1 MQIGF
6 GRTLGI
12 CLLIAA
18 IANAFSA
25 ESVARAET
33 SSWSAVGDACDCA
46 GRLLGIGW
54 GGGYHACKSSGEH
67 CVADLPP
74 RSYEAYQRHQA
85 KLRSKACRKQ
95 TACSTVYDHFDAGC
109 GDCCDGGCRL
119 SDEHA
124 GCDGGCDQACDS
136 SVEVSPSDGD
146 YLPSRDAGHQH
157 PETAESSLQSSGLTG
172 SKQRS
177 NTEPVFRRFIAT
189 ATPEKIVPVHPY
201 QQRSTRQQTED
212 PQQDYG
218 LSVSATQNQSVG
230 KTARI
235 YPTLVPPRRADPAT
249 SQQNATKP
257 ALRQFDG
264 RGASHSQSLHRRAEM
279 IAPESLK
286 TYSTMSEIQDR
297 TARTV
302 SPAVSTL
309 PAWVIEATGDVR
321 ELPRAAFSPS
331 AVPAA
336 PLIEVA
342 NRPSYPVDN
351 VIRQPDLQR

>member
-54 GGGYHACKSSGEH
+54 GGGYHTCKSSGEH

-189 ATPEKIVPVHPY
+189 ATPETQRCNNADLLA
-201 QQRSTRQQTED
+201 QQLEL
-212 PQQDYG
+212 G
-218 LSVSATQNQSVG
+218 ISAQS
-230 KTARI
+230 
-235 YPTLVPPRRADPAT
+235 
-249 SQQNATKP
+249 
-257 ALRQFDG
+257 
-264 RGASHSQSLHRRAEM
+264 SQSHTSRKKRKSGPLLLW
-279 IAPESLK
+279 S
-286 TYSTMSEIQDR
+286 S
-297 TARTV
+297 
-302 SPAVSTL
+302 
-309 PAWVIEATGDVR
+309 AWVG
-321 ELPRAAFSPS
+321 
-331 AVPAA
+331 
-336 PLIEVA
+336 EVFA
-342 NRPSYPVDN
+342 HLLLNGPK
-351 VIRQPDLQR
+351 I